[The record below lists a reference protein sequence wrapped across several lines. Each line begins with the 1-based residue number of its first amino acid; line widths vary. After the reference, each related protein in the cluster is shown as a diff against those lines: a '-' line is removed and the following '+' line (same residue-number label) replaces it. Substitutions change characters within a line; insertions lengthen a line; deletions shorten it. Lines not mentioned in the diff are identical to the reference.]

1 MVELIFSSLAIEE
14 QPAELI
20 AVFFFEDERPL
31 RSEARLID
39 WLLGGMVSSRVRQG
53 FMTGKLLE
61 MTLIPSNER
70 VKAEK
75 ILFVGLGKT
84 RAFGYER
91 VGKLAEKVVETCLGL
106 HVYDLVLTFPNP
118 QRFELEWVKLIEV
131 MMDGI
136 GDGLQTVNRPEN
148 IRVRFVGGPAYCDQ
162 IIKGVKTVKGSL
174 RNPFPFKIS
183 REPAS

>member
-1 MVELIFSSLAIEE
+1 MVELIVSSLAIDE
-14 QPAELI
+14 QPTELI

-39 WLLGGMVSSRVRQG
+39 WLMGGMVSSRVREG

-61 MTLIPSNER
+61 MTLIPANER
-70 VKAEK
+70 VKADK

-84 RAFGYER
+84 GAFCYER
-91 VGKLAEKVVETCLGL
+91 VSKLAEKVVETCLGL

-118 QRFELEWVKLIEV
+118 QKFELEWVKLIEA
-131 MMDGI
+131 MMEGI
-136 GDGLQTVNRPEN
+136 GDGLQTGNRSES
-148 IRVRFVGGPAYCDQ
+148 IRVRFVGGSAYCDQ
-162 IIKGVKTVKGSL
+162 IVKGVKTVKGFL